1 MVKKLFLYGHTVWNM
16 KPSQIY
22 SRVKKKL
29 GLSCTLG
36 ICPAPMQKQ
45 PFLYQPAIALDFD
58 PVFLQRFPVDEFI
71 TGKVTFLHECES
83 FSWRDKWK
91 FENRSALWNF
101 NLHYFEFLMS
111 FVNAYKLTN
120 DRKYLEAVETSISAW
135 IDHNPKEAAGDGWA
149 SYTIALRVVYW
160 LDCWIYL
167 GEQMNASFK
176 ERMLESMY
184 EQYSHLA
191 RNLEKDLLANHYFED
206 LKALVLCAVFFQDSK
221 MLHRALTEFKKQC
234 QEQILADG
242 MHFELSPMYH
252 KIILES
258 LLRVALA
265 LRSVGKQDEMVES
278 YIQPMLNVAYTF
290 EEGLERIPLFNDGG
304 NNVAK
309 SLETLLKTARDY
321 FNVSP
326 EKANCLPA
334 SGYYFFERDGWR
346 LIVDAGQPGPR
357 YNPGHAHCDAMSFE
371 LFRDGKPVLVNCGTY
386 AYQSQDRSFFRS
398 TAAHNT
404 VMVNGQEQSQCWG
417 AFRLGKRSRTN
428 VIDVGIEGITMRM
441 CDQNGHIVERS
452 IRWND
457 TELVIK
463 DQSEGQMLRVD
474 THIGGEYDI
483 DKIRICSGNQALK
496 PQIKN
501 CWYST
506 EYGRKEEVIDLICEA
521 NSSVTTICDLT

>member
-58 PVFLQRFPVDEFI
+58 PVFLKRFPVDEFI

-91 FENRSALWNF
+91 VENRSALWNF

-135 IDHNPKEAAGDGWA
+135 IDQNPKEAAGDGWA

-191 RNLEKDLLANHYFED
+191 RTLEKDLLANHYFED

-221 MLHRALTEFKKQC
+221 MLHQALDEFKKQC

-252 KIILES
+252 KIILEA

-265 LRSVGKQDEMVES
+265 LRSIGKQDETVES
-278 YIQPMLNVAYTF
+278 CIQPMLNVAYTF
-290 EEGLERIPLFNDGG
+290 EDGLERIPLFNDGG

-309 SLETLLKTARDY
+309 SLEALMKTAREH
-321 FNVSP
+321 FGVLP
-326 EKANCLPA
+326 EKKECLPE
-334 SGYYFFERDGWR
+334 SGYYFFERNEWK
-346 LIVDAGQPGPR
+346 LIVDAGLPGPR
-357 YNPGHAHCDAMSFE
+357 CNPGHAHCDAMSFE
-371 LFRDGKPVLVNCGTY
+371 LFHNGKPILVNCGTY
-386 AYQSQDRSFFRS
+386 AYQSDKRAFFRS

-404 VMVNGQEQSQCWG
+404 VMVKGIEQSQCWG
-417 AFRLGKRSRTN
+417 AFRVGKASSVRVIESCDTCLVLELKDQIGNVIKRS
-428 VIDVGIEGITMRM
+428 I
-441 CDQNGHIVERS
+441 S
-452 IRWND
+452 ISD
-457 TELVIK
+457 DEC
-463 DQSEGQMLRVD
+463 
-474 THIGGEYDI
+474 H
-483 DKIRICSGNQALK
+483 
-496 PQIKN
+496 
-501 CWYST
+501 
-506 EYGRKEEVIDLICEA
+506 
-521 NSSVTTICDLT
+521 ICDTAMGKCLQAYYHAQDCIFLPQVCEGEASFEDMLYSPDYGNYDSVRTLKVEGMDRIGVSFPLLIK

>member
-252 KIILES
+252 KIILEA
-258 LLRVALA
+258 LLRVAVA
-265 LRSVGKQDEMVES
+265 LRSIGKQDETVES

-290 EEGLERIPLFNDGG
+290 EDGLERIPLFNDAG

-309 SLETLLKTARDY
+309 SLEALIKTAKEH
-321 FNVSP
+321 FEVLP
-326 EKANCLPA
+326 EKKECLPE
-334 SGYYFFERDGWR
+334 SGYYFFERNEWK

-371 LFRDGKPVLVNCGTY
+371 LFHNGKPILVNCGTY
-386 AYQSQDRSFFRS
+386 AYQSDKRAFFRS

-404 VMVNGQEQSQCWG
+404 VRVEGIEQSQCWG
-417 AFRLGKRSRTN
+417 AFRVGKASSVRVIENHETGLALELMDQCGNVVKRSINILDDQCHICDTAKGKRLQAYYHAQDCVFLPN
-428 VIDVGIEGITMRM
+428 VCAGEASFGEMPYSPDYGNKRSVHTLKVEGM
-441 CDQNGHIVERS
+441 D
-452 IRWND
+452 
-457 TELVIK
+457 
-463 DQSEGQMLRVD
+463 
-474 THIGGEYDI
+474 
-483 DKIRICSGNQALK
+483 RI
-496 PQIKN
+496 
-501 CWYST
+501 
-506 EYGRKEEVIDLICEA
+506 
-521 NSSVTTICDLT
+521 SVSFPL

>member
-149 SYTIALRVVYW
+149 SYTIALRVVHW

-265 LRSVGKQDEMVES
+265 LRSYGKQDETVES
-278 YIQPMLNVAYTF
+278 YIKPMLDVAYTF

-309 SLETLLKTARDY
+309 SLNSLLKTVKEQ
-321 FNVSP
+321 FGLSP
-326 EKANCLPA
+326 EKKEFLPE
-334 SGYYFFERDGWR
+334 SGYYFFERNGWR

-371 LFRDGKPVLVNCGTY
+371 LFYAGKPVLVNCGTY
-386 AYQSQDRSFFRS
+386 AYQSDKRAFFRS

-404 VMVNGQEQSQCWG
+404 VMVNGREQSQCWG
-417 AFRLGKRSRTN
+417 AFRLGKRSRTK
-428 VIDVGIEGITMRM
+428 VMDIGTDDITMRM
-441 CDQNGHIVERS
+441 CDQSGSIVERS
-452 IRWND
+452 ILLND
-457 TELVIK
+457 TQLIIS
-463 DQSEGQMLRVD
+463 DRSEGQKLRVD
-474 THIGGEYDI
+474 VHIGGAYEM
-483 DKIRICSGNQALK
+483 DKIQVFSGAQLLK
-496 PQIKN
+496 PQVMR
-501 CWYST
+501 CWYSDD
-506 EYGRKEEVIDLICEA
+506 YGRKEEVIDVVCEA
-521 NSSVTTICDLT
+521 DSIVTMICDLT